1 MKPSFFKMFL
11 SFLKIGT
18 LLLGGGYVIVPL
30 LMNELVE
37 KNNWI
42 TKEDVVDF
50 YALGQCVPGII
61 AANTTL
67 FIGYKLRKK
76 TGAII
81 AFLGLILPPFIAI
94 VFLATLLMKLAQ
106 NPIMAD
112 VFWGV
117 NVAIVILLFLAVKEV
132 WKSSIV
138 DRFTLFL
145 FLLILALSVFMVSPS
160 ILIIFSAI
168 LGILYKLKI
177 RKEEF

>member
-1 MKPSFFKMFL
+1 MFL

-106 NPIMAD
+106 NPIMVD

-145 FLLILALSVFMVSPS
+145 FLLILALSVFRVSPS

>member
-1 MKPSFFKMFL
+1 MFL

>member
-1 MKPSFFKMFL
+1 MFL

-61 AANTTL
+61 AANTAL

-145 FLLILALSVFMVSPS
+145 FLLILALSVFRVSPS

>member
-1 MKPSFFKMFL
+1 MFL

-145 FLLILALSVFMVSPS
+145 FLLILALSVFRVSPS